1 MPKWTSNDIQSLSGK
16 TAIVTGANSGLGLI
30 TAKELAGKGC
40 HVVMACRSA
49 DKAETAAK
57 EIKNA
62 YPNASIEII
71 ALDLSSMDS
80 IKTFS
85 DEIHLRFK
93 AIDLL
98 CNNAGVMD
106 IPFRKTT
113 EGFEMQFGTNHL
125 GHFALTGRLLDL
137 IAHTEGARIVT
148 TSSLMHIPGKIN
160 FDDLHWSKGYSGWG
174 AYFQSKLANLLFT
187 YELERK
193 LKISGAKAISV
204 ASHPGY
210 ASTNLQLVSAQMES
224 SSFQENLWKSMN
236 ACIAQSAEMGSLP
249 TLYAATNPH
258 IQGGDFIGPRVLGWR
273 GYPKKVQ
280 SSKRSKNKAVAS
292 KLWSVSEELTGVAYA
307 FK

>member
-40 HVVMACRSA
+40 HVVMACRSI

-57 EIKNA
+57 EIKSA

-85 DEIHLRFK
+85 DEIHQRFK

-113 EGFEMQFGTNHL
+113 ENFEMQFGTNHL

-137 IAHTEGARIVT
+137 IAHTEGARIIT

-160 FDDLHWSKGYSGWG
+160 FDDLHWSNGYSGWG

-193 LKISGAKAISV
+193 LKTSGAKAISV

-236 ACIAQSAEMGSLP
+236 ACVAQSAEMGALP
-249 TLYAATNPH
+249 TLYAATNPY
-258 IQGGDFIGPRVLGWR
+258 IQGGNFIGPRVLGWR

-280 SSKRSKNKAVAS
+280 SSKRSKDKAVAS

>member
-1 MPKWTSNDIQSLSGK
+1 MPKWTSNDIQELSGK

-40 HVVMACRSA
+40 HVVMACRSV
-49 DKAETAAK
+49 DKAETAAN

-62 YPNASIEII
+62 FPSASIEII

-85 DEIHLRFK
+85 DE
-93 AIDLL
+93 IDLL

>member
-1 MPKWTSNDIQSLSGK
+1 MPKWTSNDIQNLRGK
-16 TAIVTGANSGLGLI
+16 TAIVTGANSGLGLV
-30 TAKELAGKGC
+30 TAKELAGKWC

-49 DKAETAAK
+49 NKAEAAAK
-57 EIKNA
+57 EITNA
-62 YPNASIEII
+62 YPKASIEIL

-80 IKTFS
+80 IKSFS
-85 DEIHLRFK
+85 DEIHKRFK

-193 LKISGAKAISV
+193 LKTAGAKAISV

-210 ASTNLQLVSAQMES
+210 ASTNLQLVSAQMEN

-236 ACIAQSAEMGSLP
+236 ACVAQSAEMGTLP
-249 TLYAATNPH
+249 TLYAATNNS
-258 IQGGDFIGPRVLGWR
+258 IKGGDFIGPRILGWR
-273 GYPKKVQ
+273 GYPKKAN
-280 SSKRSKNKAVAS
+280 SSKRSKDKAVAS
-292 KLWSVSEELTGVAYA
+292 KLWSVSEELTGVQ
-307 FK
+307 FSF